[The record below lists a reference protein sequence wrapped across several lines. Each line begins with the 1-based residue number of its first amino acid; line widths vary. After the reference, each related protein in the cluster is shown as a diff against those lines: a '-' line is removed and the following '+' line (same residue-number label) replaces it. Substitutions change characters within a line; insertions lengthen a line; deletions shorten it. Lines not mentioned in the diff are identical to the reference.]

1 MLKNNDIEVLTY
13 LRTNARQ
20 PLVKISQQTGI
31 PVTTI
36 YDKLRRHE
44 GKIIKKYTSLMKFSE
59 FGFPVTVFLMVR
71 GTKEQEKELKDYLK
85 QHPNVN
91 SVYKTEP
98 FTSFMIEGIFK
109 KVYEVVKFFEE
120 LEQNFKIYEKQELYV
135 TEEIA
140 REKFM
145 NQTEP
150 LVV

>member
-1 MLKNNDIEVLTY
+1 MLKPNDIEVLTY
-13 LRTNARQ
+13 LRSNARQ
-20 PLVKISQQTGI
+20 PLVRISEQTGI
-31 PVTTI
+31 PVTTL

-44 GKIIKKYTSLMKFSE
+44 RSFIKKYTSLIDFSK
-59 FGFPVTVFLMVR
+59 FGFPVTTFLMIR
-71 GTKEQEKELKDYLK
+71 GMKEEEEKLKTYLK

-109 KVYEVVKFFEE
+109 KVYDVVRFFEE
-120 LEQNFKIYEKQELYV
+120 LEQNFKIYEKRELYV
-135 TEEIA
+135 TEEVA

-145 NQTEP
+145 TQQGP